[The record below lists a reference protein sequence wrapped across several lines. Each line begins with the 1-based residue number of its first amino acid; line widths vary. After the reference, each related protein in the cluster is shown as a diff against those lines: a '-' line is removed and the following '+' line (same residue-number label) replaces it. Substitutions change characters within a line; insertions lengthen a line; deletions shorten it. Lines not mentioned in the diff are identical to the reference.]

1 MKVPFGAALLSAVAA
16 FSQTASQTP
25 TEKPVAPDTV
35 VAIVDGRK
43 VTAGDLEVVLRAVA
57 PATRQVA
64 RRSSL
69 QFLQQ
74 YGLLRRLAE
83 MAEKNRLHE
92 RSPLREQLEYN
103 RMLAMAQ
110 AQLNEAQNQITVSP
124 EEARQHYEAHKA
136 NYAQAR
142 VKVLYIPFRS
152 ESSPATDGQAAT
164 ALTES
169 EAKAKAEALLKQAR
183 SGADFVAL
191 IKQHSGDP
199 ISREKGGD
207 FGVIRRSD
215 NLPEEVKAAVF
226 GLKLGEIS
234 DPVRQPNGYYL
245 FRLEELREQPFEEV
259 QSQIVDQLRQQ
270 KFNEWMQATQSSI
283 EIKVENEAF
292 FQTAAPQ

>member
-1 MKVPFGAALLSAVAA
+1 MQFRLVAAVA
-16 FSQTASQTP
+16 TAAVVLAQSGPQAP
-25 TEKPVAPDTV
+25 AGKPLAPDAV

-43 VTAGDLEVVLRAVA
+43 VTVSDLEVVFRAVS
-57 PATRQVA
+57 PATRQQA
-64 RRSSL
+64 LRSSA

-110 AQLNEAQNQITVSP
+110 AQLTEAQNQITVSL
-124 EEARQHYEAHKA
+124 EEARKYYETHKSDY
-136 NYAQAR
+136 NQAR

-152 ESSPATDGQAAT
+152 QEAPEGGAQGTT
-164 ALTES
+164 LTEA
-169 EAKAKAEALLKQAR
+169 EAKAKAEDLLKQIR

-191 IKQHSGDP
+191 VKQHSGDAV
-199 ISREKGGD
+199 SREKGGD

-215 NLPEEVKAAVF
+215 NLPEEVKSTVF
-226 GLKLGEIS
+226 ALKPGEVS
-234 DPVRQPNGYYL
+234 SPVRQPNGYYL

-259 QSQIVDQLRQQ
+259 QQQITDQLRQQ
-270 KFNEWMQATQSSI
+270 KFAEWVQATQETI
-283 EIKVENEAF
+283 EIKIENEGF
-292 FQTAAPQ
+292 FRSVTPQ